1 MANLWGLRLKSL
13 HDSSTDCFYHP
24 NHSGALVRRIDVGR
38 LQLALLPPAP
48 EKPQGYHH
56 PQLVAAQRR
65 GSAVHSVE

>member
-1 MANLWGLRLKSL
+1 MIRRPIASTTRIILGL
-13 HDSSTDCFYHP
+13 
-24 NHSGALVRRIDVGR
+24 RIDVDR

-48 EKPQGYHH
+48 EKSQGYHH